1 MVPIGVVTV
10 AEMTMAI
17 EMAIVMVVVVA
28 TVMAIMM
35 VTVMVIVIVVMST
48 TDTNPES
55 KLCAGNSGRPKRR
68 QNDNR
73 DDSQRFE
80 HLNGPP

>member
-1 MVPIGVVTV
+1 MRDHVVPIGVVTV
-10 AEMTMAI
+10 AKIIMVIEVVIVMI
-17 EMAIVMVVVVA
+17 EMVI
-28 TVMAIMM
+28 
-35 VTVMVIVIVVMST
+35 VMVIVIVVMST